1 MAVEFLMNRLKALFV
16 LLFGIFKRAMCCL
29 RRRRRSSCD
38 SVPLSTVGVVPNVL
52 TSSTELEQWDKWEE
66 NPIVVIPDKPVNT
79 VQAKI
84 EQYRQQVIKPPE
96 SPTEEQLNFFEDM
109 TPKITRQ
116 AKILI
121 KDKHADGSSR
131 NIAKFTAMDPVPTV
145 SLYLQT
151 YNIPE
156 IYIPVICFQNELG
169 EWEENSAGWEVDDF
183 NDPTKVLR
191 EQRRREREQRLME
204 QQQKRL
210 ERTAKPQPLGAK
222 LCS

>member
-66 NPIVVIPDKPVNT
+66 NPVVVIPDKPVNT

-96 SPTEEQLNFFEDM
+96 TPTEEQLNFFEDM

-131 NIAKFTAMDPVPTV
+131 NIAKFTAMDPVPT
-145 SLYLQT
+145 
-151 YNIPE
+151 
-156 IYIPVICFQNELG
+156 NELG
-169 EWEENSAGWEVDDF
+169 EWEENSVGWEVDDF

-204 QQQKRL
+204 QHQKRL

>member
-131 NIAKFTAMDPVPTV
+131 NIAKFTAMDPVPT
-145 SLYLQT
+145 
-151 YNIPE
+151 
-156 IYIPVICFQNELG
+156 NELG

>member
-79 VQAKI
+79 IQAKI

-131 NIAKFTAMDPVPTV
+131 NIAKFTAMDPVPT
-145 SLYLQT
+145 
-151 YNIPE
+151 
-156 IYIPVICFQNELG
+156 NELG

>member
-52 TSSTELEQWDKWEE
+52 TNSTELEQWDKWEE
-66 NPIVVIPDKPVNT
+66 NPVVVIPDKPVNT

-121 KDKHADGSSR
+121 KDKHADGSR
-131 NIAKFTAMDPVPTV
+131 NIAKFTAMDPVPT
-145 SLYLQT
+145 
-151 YNIPE
+151 
-156 IYIPVICFQNELG
+156 NELG

>member
-1 MAVEFLMNRLKALFV
+1 MNRLKALLV
-16 LLFGIFKRAMCCL
+16 LLFGMFKRAMCCL

-66 NPIVVIPDKPVNT
+66 SPVVVIPDKPVNT
-79 VQAKI
+79 VQAAI
-84 EQYRQQVIKPPE
+84 EQYRQQVSKPPE

-109 TPKITRQ
+109 TPRITRQ
-116 AKILI
+116 TKILI
-121 KDKHADGSSR
+121 KDKHGDGSSH
-131 NIAKFTAMDPVPTV
+131 NAANFTAMDPAPT
-145 SLYLQT
+145 
-151 YNIPE
+151 
-156 IYIPVICFQNELG
+156 NELD
-169 EWEENSAGWEVDDF
+169 EWEENAAGWEVDAMDDF
-183 NDPTKVLR
+183 NDSFKVLR

>member
-66 NPIVVIPDKPVNT
+66 NPVVVIPDKPVNT

-84 EQYRQQVIKPPE
+84 EQYRQQVIKAPE

-131 NIAKFTAMDPVPTV
+131 NIAKFTAMDPVPT
-145 SLYLQT
+145 
-151 YNIPE
+151 
-156 IYIPVICFQNELG
+156 NELG